1 MSNKIE
7 IAAGGI
13 ITKYDKLNYQ
23 VLVLLV
29 KSNKQQGSHWGFPK
43 GHVES
48 KENIIE
54 TAIREINEETGI
66 SVKLQD
72 YKTFW
77 KNTYEPYPYTIKT
90 VTYFWFKQVNE
101 SEPLILQKKEIK
113 TALWINIEE
122 AKKILSYQSDIKI
135 LEQFLTYLK
144 NRLA

>member
-13 ITKYDKLNYQ
+13 ITKYDNLNQQ

-29 KSNKQQGSHWGFPK
+29 KSNKQKGSHWGFPK

-48 KENIIE
+48 KESIVQ

-66 SVKLQD
+66 IAKLQD
-72 YKTFW
+72 SKIFW
-77 KNTYEPYPYTIKT
+77 QNTYEPYPYTIKT
-90 VTYFWFKQVNE
+90 VTYFWFKQSNE

-113 TALWINIEE
+113 TALWINIED
-122 AKKILSYQSDIKI
+122 AKKILSYESDVKI

-144 NRLA
+144 NRLV